1 MNNKLL
7 KIQMQLKAP
16 KNQTNSF
23 GGYNYRSC
31 EDIFE
36 AVKPLLQE
44 EGLILRVTDEL
55 VNIGERYYIKA
66 TAILTDGND
75 TIENVAYAREEETK
89 KGMDGSQIT
98 GASSSY
104 ARKYALNGLFLIDDV
119 KDSDTTNMGEEPTL
133 EKAKKY
139 KLTFGKYDGETLE
152 DVLYADKK
160 YLVWLRENGK
170 DEYLKKLVNLIMPLP
185 NAEEQKETLELIDT
199 VNSLLDATDT
209 DREVFYKHYGV
220 SSNGDMS
227 LEQLK
232 DAVSKLK
239 AKVK

>member
-7 KIQMQLKAP
+7 KIQMELKAP

-44 EGLILRVTDEL
+44 EGLVLRVTDEL

-75 TIENVAYAREEETK
+75 IIENVAYAREEETK

-133 EKAKKY
+133 EKAKEY
-139 KLTFGKYDGETLE
+139 VLTFGKHAGKKLSE
-152 DVLYADKK
+152 VDKS

-170 DEYLKKLVNLIMPLP
+170 DEYLKKLVNLLAPLP
-185 NAEEQKETLELIDT
+185 SETNQKEILELIET

-209 DREVFYKHYGV
+209 NRDVFYKHYGV
-220 SSNGDMS
+220 TSNGEMT
-227 LEQLK
+227 LEQLR
-232 DAVSKLK
+232 DAVDKLRKK
-239 AKVK
+239 AK